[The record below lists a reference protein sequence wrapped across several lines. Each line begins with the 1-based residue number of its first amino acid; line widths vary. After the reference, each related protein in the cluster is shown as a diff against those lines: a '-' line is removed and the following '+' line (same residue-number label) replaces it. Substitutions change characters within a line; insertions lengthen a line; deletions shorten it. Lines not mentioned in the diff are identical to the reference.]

1 MNHHCVR
8 CSPFRKVKFIKSLS
22 TWEPGPNAEK
32 RITTTTITGHDSSSG
47 ILVTDKH
54 QTRSIT
60 LAHKIVCMCC
70 VGDWPLTRET
80 WPFCR
85 FAAIIIL
92 SLSPTNYYAWIYK
105 ESDSAAQK
113 KAAMKMKVMRV
124 HICFFLRVCI
134 FFSLLFL
141 ARNWINS
148 LELPFYV
155 LLLCAQWI

>member
-92 SLSPTNYYAWIYK
+92 LLSPTNYYAWIYK
-105 ESDSAAQK
+105 ESDSAAHK
-113 KAAMKMKVMRV
+113 KSGDEDEGDASP
-124 HICFFLRVCI
+124 HLFLSSSLH